1 LGFRWIRGG
10 ENKQIE
16 QIAALEKAV
25 EGLESRL
32 RLIKVEWE
40 EVLDKVGKVMGRL
53 NARIRKSEA
62 VNASESDAEPER
74 EAIPPHNISGSHSTL
89 TAMRGRRRGVLPG

>member
-1 LGFRWIRGG
+1 MGWPWGSGG
-10 ENKQIE
+10 ENKQSE
-16 QIAALEKAV
+16 QIEALEKAV
-25 EGLESRL
+25 EALDSRL

-40 EVLDKVGKVMGRL
+40 SVLDKVNAVMGRL

-62 VNASESDAEPER
+62 VSAPEGDT
-74 EAIPPHNISGSHSTL
+74 ETDPQGVAPPQVIGSHGTL